1 MKINTD
7 HKISVEERDQL
18 LKFMESKI
26 KNFYKD
32 GRVIVENNCLKIKNN
47 LLSGS
52 LFLLGEFYN
61 WNILNEFNKA
71 EISIQRD
78 GVVVCSIN
86 HMGFIV
92 MNLIVLS
99 IIFTWNFLTKYL
111 DTTSVGVEKI
121 IDSFNYGL
129 VYALLAFPLLAIIML
144 FQILIINFRFKQFI
158 GKILNTYQ
166 LETYPPRPK

>member
-1 MKINTD
+1 MKINID

-18 LKFMESKI
+18 FKFMESKI

-71 EISIQRD
+71 EISIQ
-78 GVVVCSIN
+78 
-86 HMGFIV
+86 
-92 MNLIVLS
+92 
-99 IIFTWNFLTKYL
+99 
-111 DTTSVGVEKI
+111 
-121 IDSFNYGL
+121 
-129 VYALLAFPLLAIIML
+129 
-144 FQILIINFRFKQFI
+144 
-158 GKILNTYQ
+158 
-166 LETYPPRPK
+166 